1 MNKFAGWLIATVL
14 FLPNATLADR
24 GPFDSTRWYEMLDS
38 VRTRAV
44 SENISERTI
53 NDTLKYPSFIP
64 SIVRSD
70 SNQSEFKLTLDG
82 YLARKWNQVTDF
94 GALMDPLADKIFVTT
109 IMLILVEYHLI
120 AAWVAAVVICR
131 EFMVTGLRLLAVKQG
146 KVISAD
152 KFGKLK
158 TVLQMIMLFVGG
170 LVWIHILDLNTVL
183 YKSLK
188 LGHLWHILLWGIVI
202 VTVGS
207 GLNYFIKNREL
218 IADKSQK

>member
-1 MNKFAGWLIATVL
+1 MPYN
-14 FLPNATLADR
+14 LPNILTVGRIVLIFVALVLATNSEIPGGVKVQSDAI
-24 GPFDSTRWYEMLDS
+24 EMILRYIAYGLS
-38 VRTRAV
+38 VIAG
-44 SENISERTI
+44 
-53 NDTLKYPSFIP
+53 
-64 SIVRSD
+64 
-70 SNQSEFKLTLDG
+70 LTDLLDG

-109 IMLILVEYHLI
+109 IMLILVEYQLI

-170 LVWIHILDLNTVL
+170 LVWIHILDLNMVI
-183 YKSLK
+183 YKSIK
-188 LGHLWHILLWGIVI
+188 LGHLWHTLLWGIVI

>member
-1 MNKFAGWLIATVL
+1 MPFN
-14 FLPNATLADR
+14 LPNILTVGRIVLIFVALVLATNSEIPGGVKVKSDAI
-24 GPFDSTRWYEMLDS
+24 EMILRYIAYGLS
-38 VRTRAV
+38 VIAG
-44 SENISERTI
+44 
-53 NDTLKYPSFIP
+53 
-64 SIVRSD
+64 
-70 SNQSEFKLTLDG
+70 LTDLLDG

-109 IMLILVEYHLI
+109 IMLILVEYQLI

-170 LVWIHILDLNTVL
+170 LVWIHILDLNMVI

-188 LGHLWHILLWGIVI
+188 LGHLWHALLWGIVI

>member
-1 MNKFAGWLIATVL
+1 MPFN
-14 FLPNATLADR
+14 LPNILTVGRILLIFVALVLATNSEIPGGVKVKSDAI
-24 GPFDSTRWYEMLDS
+24 EMILRYIAYGLS
-38 VRTRAV
+38 VIAG
-44 SENISERTI
+44 
-53 NDTLKYPSFIP
+53 
-64 SIVRSD
+64 
-70 SNQSEFKLTLDG
+70 LTDLLDG

-109 IMLILVEYHLI
+109 IMLILVEYQLI

-170 LVWIHILDLNTVL
+170 LVWIHILDLNMVI
-183 YKSLK
+183 YKSIK
-188 LGHLWHILLWGIVI
+188 LGHLWHTLLWGIVI

-207 GLNYFIKNREL
+207 GLNYFVKNREL
-218 IADKSQK
+218 IADKPQK

>member
-1 MNKFAGWLIATVL
+1 MPFN
-14 FLPNATLADR
+14 LPNILTVGRIVLIFVALVLATNSEIPGGVKVKSDAI
-24 GPFDSTRWYEMLDS
+24 EMILRYIAYGLS
-38 VRTRAV
+38 VIAG
-44 SENISERTI
+44 
-53 NDTLKYPSFIP
+53 
-64 SIVRSD
+64 
-70 SNQSEFKLTLDG
+70 LTDLLDG

-109 IMLILVEYHLI
+109 IMLILVEYQLI

-170 LVWIHILDLNTVL
+170 LVWIHILDLDMII
-183 YKSLK
+183 YKSMK
-188 LGHLWHILLWGIVI
+188 LGHLWHALLWSIVI

>member
-1 MNKFAGWLIATVL
+1 MPFN
-14 FLPNATLADR
+14 LPNILTVGRIVLIFVALVLATNSEIPGGVKVKSDAI
-24 GPFDSTRWYEMLDS
+24 EMILRYIAYGLS
-38 VRTRAV
+38 VIAG
-44 SENISERTI
+44 
-53 NDTLKYPSFIP
+53 
-64 SIVRSD
+64 
-70 SNQSEFKLTLDG
+70 LTDLLDG

-109 IMLILVEYHLI
+109 IMLILVEYQLI

-170 LVWIHILDLNTVL
+170 LVWIHILDLNMVI
-183 YKSLK
+183 YKSIK
-188 LGHLWHILLWGIVI
+188 LGHLWHALLWGIVI

>member
-1 MNKFAGWLIATVL
+1 MPFNVPNILTVGRIVLIFIALVLATNSGIPGGVKVKSDDIEMILRYIAYGLSVIAGITDL
-14 FLPNATLADR
+14 F
-24 GPFDSTRWYEMLDS
+24 
-38 VRTRAV
+38 
-44 SENISERTI
+44 
-53 NDTLKYPSFIP
+53 
-64 SIVRSD
+64 
-70 SNQSEFKLTLDG
+70 DG

-109 IMLILVEYHLI
+109 TMLILVEFQLI
-120 AAWVAAVVICR
+120 AAWVAAVVIAR

-158 TVLQMIMLFVGG
+158 TFLQMVMLFVGG
-170 LVWIHILDLNTVL
+170 SVWIHLLDLKMVI
-183 YKSLK
+183 YKNLT
-188 LGHLWHILLWGIVI
+188 LGHLWSVLLWGIVI

-218 IADKSQK
+218 ITAKESDK

>member
-1 MNKFAGWLIATVL
+1 MPYN
-14 FLPNATLADR
+14 LPNILTVGRIVLIFIALVLATNSEIPGGVKVQSDAI
-24 GPFDSTRWYEMLDS
+24 EMILRYIAYGLS
-38 VRTRAV
+38 VIAG
-44 SENISERTI
+44 
-53 NDTLKYPSFIP
+53 
-64 SIVRSD
+64 
-70 SNQSEFKLTLDG
+70 LTDLLDG

-109 IMLILVEYHLI
+109 IMLILVEYQLI

-170 LVWIHILDLNTVL
+170 LVWIHILDLNMVI
-183 YKSLK
+183 YKSVK
-188 LGHLWHILLWGIVI
+188 LGHLWHTLLWGIVI

-218 IADKSQK
+218 IADKSKK

>member
-1 MNKFAGWLIATVL
+1 MPFN
-14 FLPNATLADR
+14 LPNILTVGRIVLIFIALVLATNSGIPGGVKVKSDDIEMILRYIAFALAVVAAITD
-24 GPFDSTRWYEMLDS
+24 L
-38 VRTRAV
+38 A
-44 SENISERTI
+44 
-53 NDTLKYPSFIP
+53 
-64 SIVRSD
+64 
-70 SNQSEFKLTLDG
+70 DG

-109 IMLILVEYHLI
+109 IMLILVEFQLL

-158 TVLQMIMLFVGG
+158 TFLQMVMLFVGG
-170 LVWIHILDLNTVL
+170 LVWIHILDLDMHICGAI
-183 YKSLK
+183 K
-188 LGHLWHILLWGIVI
+188 LRHLWSVFLWGIVA

-218 IADKSQK
+218 IAPKNDQV

>member
-1 MNKFAGWLIATVL
+1 MPFN
-14 FLPNATLADR
+14 LPNILTVGRILLIFVALVLATNSEIPGGVKVKSDAI
-24 GPFDSTRWYEMLDS
+24 EMILRYIAYGLS
-38 VRTRAV
+38 VIAG
-44 SENISERTI
+44 
-53 NDTLKYPSFIP
+53 
-64 SIVRSD
+64 
-70 SNQSEFKLTLDG
+70 LTDLLDG

-109 IMLILVEYHLI
+109 IMLILVEYQLI

-170 LVWIHILDLNTVL
+170 LVWIHILDLNMVI
-183 YKSLK
+183 YKSIK
-188 LGHLWHILLWGIVI
+188 LGHLWHTLLWGIVI
-202 VTVGS
+202 VTLGS

-218 IADKSQK
+218 IADKPQK

>member
-1 MNKFAGWLIATVL
+1 MPFN
-14 FLPNATLADR
+14 LPNILTVGRIVLIFVALVLATNSGIPGGVKVKSD
-24 GPFDSTRWYEMLDS
+24 DIEMILRYIAYGLS
-38 VRTRAV
+38 VIAG
-44 SENISERTI
+44 
-53 NDTLKYPSFIP
+53 
-64 SIVRSD
+64 
-70 SNQSEFKLTLDG
+70 LTDLLDG

-170 LVWIHILDLNTVL
+170 LVWIHILDLNMVI
-183 YKSLK
+183 YKSIK

>member
-1 MNKFAGWLIATVL
+1 MPFN
-14 FLPNATLADR
+14 LPNILTVGRIVLIFVALVLATNSGIPGGVKVKSD
-24 GPFDSTRWYEMLDS
+24 DIEMILRYIAYGLS
-38 VRTRAV
+38 VIAG
-44 SENISERTI
+44 
-53 NDTLKYPSFIP
+53 
-64 SIVRSD
+64 
-70 SNQSEFKLTLDG
+70 LTDLLDG

>member
-1 MNKFAGWLIATVL
+1 
-14 FLPNATLADR
+14 
-24 GPFDSTRWYEMLDS
+24 
-38 VRTRAV
+38 
-44 SENISERTI
+44 
-53 NDTLKYPSFIP
+53 
-64 SIVRSD
+64 
-70 SNQSEFKLTLDG
+70 
-82 YLARKWNQVTDF
+82 
-94 GALMDPLADKIFVTT
+94 MDPLADKIFVTT

-158 TVLQMIMLFVGG
+158 TVLQMIMLFAGG
-170 LVWIHILDLNTVL
+170 LVWIHVLDLNMVI
-183 YKSLK
+183 YKSIK
-188 LGHLWHILLWGIVI
+188 LGHLWHALLWGIVI

>member
-1 MNKFAGWLIATVL
+1 MPFN
-14 FLPNATLADR
+14 LPNILTVGRIVLIFVALVLATNSGIPGGVKVKSD
-24 GPFDSTRWYEMLDS
+24 DIEMILRYIAYGLS
-38 VRTRAV
+38 VIAG
-44 SENISERTI
+44 
-53 NDTLKYPSFIP
+53 
-64 SIVRSD
+64 
-70 SNQSEFKLTLDG
+70 LTDLLDG

-158 TVLQMIMLFVGG
+158 TVLQMIMLFAGG
-170 LVWIHILDLNTVL
+170 LVWIHVLDLNMVI

-188 LGHLWHILLWGIVI
+188 LGHLWHTLLWGIVI

>member
-1 MNKFAGWLIATVL
+1 MPFN
-14 FLPNATLADR
+14 LPNILTVGRILLIFVALVLATNSEIPGGVKVKSDAI
-24 GPFDSTRWYEMLDS
+24 EMILRYIAYGLS
-38 VRTRAV
+38 VIAG
-44 SENISERTI
+44 
-53 NDTLKYPSFIP
+53 
-64 SIVRSD
+64 
-70 SNQSEFKLTLDG
+70 LTDLLDG

-109 IMLILVEYHLI
+109 IMLILVEYQLI

-170 LVWIHILDLNTVL
+170 LVWIHILDLNMVI
-183 YKSLK
+183 YKSIK
-188 LGHLWHILLWGIVI
+188 LGHLWHALLWGIVI

-218 IADKSQK
+218 IADKPQK

>member
-1 MNKFAGWLIATVL
+1 MPFN
-14 FLPNATLADR
+14 LPNILTVGRIVLIFVALVLATNSEIPGGVKVKSDAI
-24 GPFDSTRWYEMLDS
+24 EMILRYIAYGLS
-38 VRTRAV
+38 VIAG
-44 SENISERTI
+44 
-53 NDTLKYPSFIP
+53 
-64 SIVRSD
+64 
-70 SNQSEFKLTLDG
+70 LTDLLDG

-109 IMLILVEYHLI
+109 IMLILVEYQLI

-158 TVLQMIMLFVGG
+158 TVLQMIMLFAGG
-170 LVWIHILDLNTVL
+170 LVWIHILDLNMII
-183 YKSLK
+183 YKSIK
-188 LGHLWHILLWGIVI
+188 LGHLWHALLWGIVI

-218 IADKSQK
+218 IADKPQK